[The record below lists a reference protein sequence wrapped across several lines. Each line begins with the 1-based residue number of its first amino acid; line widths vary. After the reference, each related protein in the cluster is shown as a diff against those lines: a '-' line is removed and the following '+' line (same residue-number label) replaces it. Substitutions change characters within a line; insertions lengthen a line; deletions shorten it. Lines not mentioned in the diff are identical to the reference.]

1 MRVRRFGAG
10 RCPGCRMHT
19 ALCICA
25 QLPVLPTRTRVV
37 LVLHQAELHK
47 TTNTG
52 RLALSCLPS
61 SALALRGRPTG
72 PAALPGAPPAIVTE
86 RPMLSPAPG
95 WLGQMPRPVL
105 LYPHPEAAPLDHFRD
120 GDPVTLIV
128 PDGTWSQAV
137 RTRKRIPDLD
147 RVPCAHLPDG
157 LISQYRLRHAPHAGQ
172 VSTLEAIAHA
182 LGILE
187 DPGLRE
193 ALLAVQRLMTERT
206 LQTRGYPPD
215 GR

>member
-1 MRVRRFGAG
+1 
-10 RCPGCRMHT
+10 MHT

-25 QLPVLPTRTRVV
+25 QLPVLSTRTRVV
-37 LVLHQAELHK
+37 LVLHQAEQHK

-52 RLALSCLPS
+52 RLALRCLPN
-61 SALALRGRPTG
+61 SALAVRGRVANG
-72 PAALPGAPPAIVTE
+72 PDQPV
-86 RPMLSPAPG
+86 LSPAVG
-95 WLGQMPRPVL
+95 WLAPLPRPVL
-105 LYPHPEAAPLDHFRD
+105 LFPHPEASPLEQFRD
-120 GDPVTLIV
+120 GKPLTLIV

-137 RTRKRIPDLD
+137 RARKRIADLD
-147 RVPCAHLPDG
+147 RLPCARLPDG
-157 LISQYRLRHAPHAGQ
+157 LVSQYRLRHAPHPGQ

-193 ALLAVQRLMTERT
+193 ALLAVQRLMTVRT

-215 GR
+215 GGQQGNSGFGETSG

>member
-1 MRVRRFGAG
+1 
-10 RCPGCRMHT
+10 MHT
-19 ALCICA
+19 ALCICD
-25 QLPVLPTRTRVV
+25 QLPALPTRTRVV
-37 LVLHQAELHK
+37 LVLHQAEQHK

-52 RLALSCLPS
+52 RLALRCLPN
-61 SALALRGRPTG
+61 SALALRGRQTG
-72 PAALPGAPPAIVTE
+72 ATTLPGAPSPTLAAGSE

-95 WLGQMPRPVL
+95 WLAELPRPVL
-105 LYPHPEAAPLDHFRD
+105 LFPHPDASPLEQFRD

-137 RTRKRIPDLD
+137 RTRKRIADLD
-147 RVPCAHLPDG
+147 RVPCARLPDG
-157 LISQYRLRHAPHAGQ
+157 LVSQYRLRHAPNAGQ

-193 ALLAVQRLMTERT
+193 ALLAVQRVMTERT